1 MKMFSAIIGV
11 AMLLVATSVFAQT
24 PNVHVFCPG
33 VAGAKA
39 TLAGRL
45 NTAASSAARTLLVH
59 GNCVENITVRNLR
72 VTIDLDTFGGS
83 ITAAHTGTP
92 AITFT
97 GGTTDASLLGG
108 TVANTGT
115 GGAILVDRNA
125 SVTIQEVTV
134 NVGGG
139 DAIGIRRGGLG
150 ALNTNTVNGP
160 GTSPSGRGIRLRDQA
175 FMALGTG
182 GSINTIN
189 NIRIGITCRGG
200 SVVNGVSGNTGLAN
214 FTGASS
220 TTNDGVPVTSNSTV
234 TPGGATSCFNDL

>member
-1 MKMFSAIIGV
+1 MKTFLAVIAAAVVFAATSAFSAD
-11 AMLLVATSVFAQT
+11 
-24 PNVHVFCPG
+24 VHVFCG
-33 VAGAKA
+33 SVKVTAG
-39 TLAGRL
+39 GRL
-45 NTAASSAARTLLVH
+45 ATAAASANRTLIVH
-59 GNCVENITVRNLR
+59 GTCTENMTVRNLR
-72 VTIDLDTFGGS
+72 VTIDLATAGGS
-83 ITAAHTGTP
+83 IVALHTGTP

-97 GGTTDASLLGG
+97 GGTTDATITGG

-115 GGAILVDRNA
+115 GGAIVIDRNA
-125 SVTIQEVTV
+125 SVTVQNVTV

-139 DAIGIRRGGLG
+139 DAIGIRRGGL
-150 ALNTNTVNGP
+150 ATLNTNTVNGP

-175 FMALGTG
+175 LMALGTG
-182 GSINTIN
+182 GAINTIN

-234 TPGGATSCFNDL
+234 TPGGPSSCFNDL